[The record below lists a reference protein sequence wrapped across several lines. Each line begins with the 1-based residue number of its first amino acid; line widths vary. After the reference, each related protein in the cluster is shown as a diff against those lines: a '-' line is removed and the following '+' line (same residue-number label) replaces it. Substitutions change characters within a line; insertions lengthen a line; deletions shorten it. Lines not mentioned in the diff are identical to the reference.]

1 MKLIHISLISLAF
14 IMFSCEPPAGK
25 EKASEESAQDTA
37 QITDEVAVEMEQ
49 WQKDGITIYPKTDIV
64 EFSDASLELIMPPS
78 ESMNT
83 GLEVPFKFE
92 VANYDLGAQTK
103 EAREG
108 LANSANG
115 QHIHLIIDNEPY
127 SAHYEAE
134 FIKQVESGNH
144 YAIAFLSRSYHE
156 SVKNPNAYEVFQFST
171 GEDTQVDMMDLSQP
185 MLFYSRP
192 KGTYSGEGTKK
203 VLFDFYLH
211 NVELSELGYNV
222 RATINDKT
230 EFVFERWR
238 PYIIE
243 GLPMGKNKI
252 RIDLIDNEGNLINP
266 DVNSVERVFTL
277 EE

>member
-1 MKLIHISLISLAF
+1 MKLIHLLIIPLALIF
-14 IMFSCEPPAGK
+14 YSCEPPAS
-25 EKASEESAQDTA
+25 SEANSSEQAEDTV
-37 QITDEVAVEMEQ
+37 QITEEVTVEMEQ
-49 WQKDGITIYPKTDIV
+49 WQKDGITIYPKANV
-64 EFSDASLELIMPPS
+64 KEFANASLELVMPPS

-83 GLEVPFKFE
+83 GLEVPFKFKVE
-92 VANYDLGAQTK
+92 NYELGAQTE
-103 EAREG
+103 EARED

-127 SAHYEAE
+127 SAHYESE
-134 FIKQVESGNH
+134 FIKNIESGNH

-156 SVKNPNAYEVFQFST
+156 SVKNTNAYKVFQFST
-171 GEDTQVDMMDLSQP
+171 GEATQVDMMDLGQP

-192 KGTYSGEGTKK
+192 KGTYSGEGAKK

-222 RATINDKT
+222 RATVNDKT

-243 GLPMGKNKI
+243 GLPMGENKI

-266 DVNSVERVFTL
+266 DVNTVERVFTL

>member
-1 MKLIHISLISLAF
+1 MKLTHLLIIPLAF
-14 IMFSCEPPAGK
+14 IIYSCEPPAG
-25 EKASEESAQDTA
+25 SEAESTEQAEDTV
-37 QITDEVAVEMEQ
+37 QLTDEVAVEMEQ
-49 WQKDGITIYPKTDIV
+49 WQKDGITIYPKTNIK
-64 EFSDASLELIMPPS
+64 EFTNASLELIMPPS
-78 ESMNT
+78 ESMNRE
-83 GLEVPFKFE
+83 LEVPFKFKVE
-92 VANYDLGAQTK
+92 NYELGAQTE
-103 EAREG
+103 EARED

-127 SAHYEAE
+127 SAHYEPE
-134 FIKQVESGNH
+134 FIKTIESGNH

-156 SVKNPNAYEVFQFST
+156 SVKNPDAYEVFQFST
-171 GEDTQVDMMDLSQP
+171 GDATQVDMIDLSQP

-192 KGTYSGEGTKK
+192 KGTYSGEGAKK
-203 VLFDFYLH
+203 ILFDFYLH

-243 GLPMGKNKI
+243 GLPMGENKI
-252 RIDLIDNEGNLINP
+252 RIDLIDNEGNIINP
-266 DVNSVERVFTL
+266 NVNSVERVFTL

>member
-1 MKLIHISLISLAF
+1 MKSINLVPLALLLTLIG
-14 IMFSCEPPAGK
+14 CEGP
-25 EKASEESAQDTA
+25 ESKKSNEAEADSVA
-37 QITDEVAVEMEQ
+37 ITENVKVEMEQ
-49 WQKDGITIYPKTDIV
+49 WEKDGITVYPKTKIK
-64 EFSDASLELIMPPS
+64 EFEDASLELIMPPS

-83 GLEVPFKFE
+83 GLEVPFKFK
-92 VANYDLGAQTK
+92 VANYELGAQTE
-103 EAREG
+103 EARQN
-108 LANSANG
+108 LANSGNG

-127 SAHYEAE
+127 SAHYESE
-134 FIKQVESGNH
+134 FIKNVESGNH

-171 GEDTQVDMMDLSQP
+171 GDDTQPEMMDLNQP

-192 KGTYSGEGTKK
+192 KGTYSGEGAQK

-243 GLPMGKNKI
+243 GLPMGENKI
-252 RIDLIDNEGNLINP
+252 RIDLIDNQGDIINP
-266 DVNSVERVFTL
+266 KVNTVERVFTL